1 MQRTALEHKKAIFLM
16 LLCTLMWSSA
26 GVFTRYIHNTPGFEI
41 AMWRSIFAALT
52 VPVFLRFTTGH
63 SGFSSLRNGGKTLWL
78 SALCWAVMF
87 SCFMIALSLTTV
99 ANVLITQS
107 LAPVFTA
114 LLSWLI
120 FKRRIAPRLW
130 LTIFLVSCGITLM
143 YMFDVA
149 GHGIKH
155 LLGVLIAIGI
165 PVAAAINFVLL
176 QHKALNNALQ
186 NQNPVDFTTAVL
198 IGGALSALA
207 MLPLAL
213 PLYVNPHDL
222 LLLAFLGVVQL
233 GIPCV
238 LMVQAARH
246 LAAPETALL
255 ALLEVI
261 FGMVWAWLFAG
272 EQPGPFTLVGGSL
285 VIGALAWNEWRGLK
299 TSLNAS

>member
-1 MQRTALEHKKAIFLM
+1 MQRTAIEHKKAIFLM
-16 LLCTLMWSSA
+16 LACTLMWSSA
-26 GVFTRYIHNTPGFEI
+26 GVITRYIHNTPSFEI

-52 VPVFLRFTTGH
+52 VPVFLRITEGQ
-63 SGFSSLRNGGKTLWL
+63 SGFSSLRTGGKTLWL

-87 SCFMIALSLTTV
+87 SCFMIALSLTSV

-114 LLSWLI
+114 LLAWLV
-120 FKRRIAPRLW
+120 FKRNIPPRLW

-149 GHGIKH
+149 GHGVKH
-155 LLGVLIAIGI
+155 LLGIFIAIGI
-165 PVAAAINFVLL
+165 PIAAAINFVIL
-176 QHKALNNALQ
+176 QHKALNSTLH
-186 NQNPVDFTTAVL
+186 NQTPVNFSTAVM
-198 IGGALSALA
+198 IGGVLSAVA

-213 PLYVNPHDL
+213 PLYVNLHDF
-222 LLLAFLGVVQL
+222 LLLAFLGILQL

-238 LMVQAARH
+238 LMVKAARH
-246 LAAPETALL
+246 LTAPETALL

-272 EQPGPFTLVGGSL
+272 EQPGPSTLVGGSM
-285 VIGALAWNEWRGLK
+285 VIGALAWNEYKGLK
-299 TSLNAS
+299 ILSNTA